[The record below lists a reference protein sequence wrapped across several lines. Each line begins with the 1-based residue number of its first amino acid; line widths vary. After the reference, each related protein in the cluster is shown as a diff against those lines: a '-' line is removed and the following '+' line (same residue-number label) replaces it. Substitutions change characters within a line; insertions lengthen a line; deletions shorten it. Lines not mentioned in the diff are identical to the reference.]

1 MPKIPTFTSE
11 ARPTAGA
18 AGVVSNIKVNV
29 NQSVAAALRP
39 LGKAAEDYYIKE
51 KTVENKT
58 EALELEN
65 KSILELNDVVQ
76 KASYLYKNSEQANSY
91 LMQQSKTI
99 RDKYASQAS
108 SSTVKTMF
116 TNNYL
121 LEEQKKIFS
130 VDNAVYNHLNI
141 FYLNL

>member
-1 MPKIPTFTSE
+1 MPKIPTFTST
-11 ARPTAGA
+11 ARPTAEA

-51 KTVENKT
+51 KTIENKT

-65 KSILELNDVVQ
+65 KSVLELNDVAQ
-76 KASYLYKNSEQANSY
+76 KASSLYKNSEQANSY
-91 LMQQSKTI
+91 LMQQSKII

-108 SSTVKTMF
+108 SVQLKPC
-116 TNNYL
+116 L
-121 LEEQKKIFS
+121 LI
-130 VDNAVYNHLNI
+130 VIY
-141 FYLNL
+141 